1 MKRPGEMKSI
11 PSPGQLRRATVLHV
25 IEAKTTM
32 TQSTKIRA
40 EAAIANLGER
50 ATEARR
56 RTLEVLLKAER
67 PLSHA
72 EIETELATRG
82 TLDRVTLYRVLDW
95 LVAKGLAHK
104 IEGHDRA
111 WRFNATV
118 DDARGH
124 AHFCCTDCSKVYC
137 LTGVKPAFVL
147 SLPPGF
153 RLGEADLSL
162 RGTCPDCQPH

>member
-1 MKRPGEMKSI
+1 MKSI
-11 PSPGQLRRATVLHV
+11 PSPSQLRYATMLHV
-25 IEAKTTM
+25 FEAETTM
-32 TQSTKIRA
+32 TQSMRNRA

-56 RTLEVLLKAER
+56 RTLEVLLEAER

-72 EIETELATRG
+72 EIETALAARG
-82 TLDRVTLYRVLDW
+82 ALDRVTLYRVLDW

-104 IEGHDRA
+104 ILGHDRA

-124 AHFCCTDCSKVYC
+124 AHFSCTDCSKVYC

-153 RLGEADLSL
+153 RLEEADLVL
-162 RGTCPDCQPH
+162 RGTCPNCQPR

>member
-1 MKRPGEMKSI
+1 MEMKSMS
-11 PSPGQLRRATVLHV
+11 SPGPLHCATVLH
-25 IEAKTTM
+25 IIAGDTTM
-32 TQSTKIRA
+32 TQSTQTRA
-40 EAAIANLGER
+40 KAAIAHLGER

-72 EIETELATRG
+72 EIEATLATSG

-95 LVAKGLAHK
+95 LVSKGLAHK

-137 LTGVKPAFVL
+137 LTGIKPAFVL

-153 RLGEADLSL
+153 RLGEAELSL
-162 RGTCPDCQPH
+162 RGICPDCQPR

>member
-1 MKRPGEMKSI
+1 
-11 PSPGQLRRATVLHV
+11 
-25 IEAKTTM
+25 M

-50 ATEARR
+50 VTEARR
-56 RTLEVLLKAER
+56 RTLEALLKAKR

-72 EIETELATRG
+72 EIETELASHG

-95 LVAKGLAHK
+95 LVAKRLAHK

-111 WRFNATV
+111 WRFSVTAA
-118 DDARGH
+118 DAHSH
-124 AHFCCTDCSKVYC
+124 AHFCCTDCNKMYC
-137 LTGVKPAFVL
+137 LTGIKPVFAL

-162 RGTCPDCQPH
+162 RGTCPDCQSD

>member
-1 MKRPGEMKSI
+1 
-11 PSPGQLRRATVLHV
+11 
-25 IEAKTTM
+25 M

-40 EAAIANLGER
+40 EAAIAHLGER

-56 RTLEVLLKAER
+56 RTLEMLLKAEQ

-72 EIETELATRG
+72 EIEAELATRRG
-82 TLDRVTLYRVLDW
+82 ALDRVTLYRVLDW

-104 IEGHDRA
+104 IEGHDRV
-111 WRFNATV
+111 WRFNATTE
-118 DDARGH
+118 DARGH
-124 AHFCCTDCSKVYC
+124 AHFCCTDCNKVYC

>member
-1 MKRPGEMKSI
+1 MTKGT
-11 PSPGQLRRATVLHV
+11 QVRADAV
-25 IEAKTTM
+25 
-32 TQSTKIRA
+32 
-40 EAAIANLGER
+40 IANLGER
-50 ATEARR
+50 VTEARR

-72 EIETELATRG
+72 EIETELATRR
-82 TLDRVTLYRVLDW
+82 TIDRVTLYRVLEW
-95 LVAKGLAHK
+95 LVAKELAHR
-104 IEGHDRA
+104 IEGHDRV

-124 AHFCCTDCSKVYC
+124 AHFCCTDCNKVYC
-137 LTGVKPAFVL
+137 LTGLKPAFVL

-162 RGTCPDCQPH
+162 RGTCPDCQPP

>member
-1 MKRPGEMKSI
+1 
-11 PSPGQLRRATVLHV
+11 
-25 IEAKTTM
+25 M
-32 TQSTKIRA
+32 TQSTNIRA

-56 RTLEVLLKAER
+56 RALEVLLDAER
-67 PLSHA
+67 SLSHA
-72 EIETELATRG
+72 EIEAALAGRG
-82 TLDRVTLYRVLDW
+82 ALDRVTLYRVLDW

-104 IEGHDRA
+104 IEGHDRV
-111 WRFNATV
+111 WRFGATA

-137 LTGVKPAFVL
+137 LNGVKPAFVL

-153 RLGEADLSL
+153 RLERADLSL
-162 RGTCPDCQPH
+162 RGTCPDCQSR

>member
-1 MKRPGEMKSI
+1 MSKSI
-11 PSPGQLRRATVLHV
+11 QA
-25 IEAKTTM
+25 
-32 TQSTKIRA
+32 RA
-40 EAAIANLGER
+40 EAAIADLGER

-67 PLSHA
+67 PLSHT
-72 EIETELATRG
+72 EIEAELAARG
-82 TLDRVTLYRVLDW
+82 TLDRVTLYRTLDW
-95 LVAKGLAHK
+95 LVGRKLAHK
-104 IEGHDRA
+104 IEGHDRV
-111 WRFNATV
+111 WRFNASV
-118 DDARGH
+118 DDTLGH

-153 RLGEADLSL
+153 RLGEADLSI

>member
-1 MKRPGEMKSI
+1 MHS
-11 PSPGQLRRATVLHV
+11 L
-25 IEAKTTM
+25 EAIM
-32 TQSTKIRA
+32 IHSTKSRA
-40 EAAIANLGER
+40 AAAIANLGER

-56 RTLEVLLKAER
+56 RTLEVLLEAER

-72 EIETELATRG
+72 EIDIALVARG
-82 TLDRVTLYRVLDW
+82 AVDRVTLYRVLDW
-95 LVAKGLAHK
+95 LVGKGLAHK
-104 IEGHDRA
+104 VEGHDQV
-111 WRFNATV
+111 WRFNATA

-153 RLGEADLSL
+153 RLQEADLSL
-162 RGTCPDCQPH
+162 RGTCPDCQPR

>member
-1 MKRPGEMKSI
+1 
-11 PSPGQLRRATVLHV
+11 
-25 IEAKTTM
+25 M
-32 TQSTKIRA
+32 TQPTKIRA

-56 RTLEVLLKAER
+56 RTLEVLHKAER

-72 EIETELATRG
+72 EIEAALATHG
-82 TLDRVTLYRVLDW
+82 SLDRVTLYRVLDW
-95 LVAKGLAHK
+95 LVSKELAHK
-104 IEGHDRA
+104 IEGHDRV

-124 AHFCCTDCSKVYC
+124 AHFCCTDCNKVYC

-153 RLGEADLSL
+153 RWGEADLSL

>member
-1 MKRPGEMKSI
+1 
-11 PSPGQLRRATVLHV
+11 
-25 IEAKTTM
+25 M

-40 EAAIANLGER
+40 EAAITNLGER

-72 EIETELATRG
+72 EIETALATRG
-82 TLDRVTLYRVLDW
+82 ALDRVTLYRVLDW

-104 IEGHDRA
+104 IEGHDRV
-111 WRFNATV
+111 WRFNATA
-118 DDARGH
+118 DEARGH

-153 RLGEADLSL
+153 RWGEADLSL